1 MSTTVIIFLILLL
14 IGIIVVQ
21 IGRITE
27 LAAGIKGEEEATLAS
42 NRRQGVYF
50 LLFLVGFMI
59 FCVYSAYYYRNWML
73 GYGPH
78 DSASAHGG
86 ALDSLFNTTLVW
98 TGIVFVITHVF
109 LFWFCYKYQYKKGNK
124 SLFFAHSNALEIFW
138 TAIPAAVMFFLVA
151 KGLFVWNEVMADT
164 TEEYMEIEAMG
175 QQFNWMIRYPGE
187 DNYLGERNYKL
198 FTANNP
204 FGQDWS
210 DTKNLDDFHPSEIVL
225 PVGKQI
231 RVRITA
237 KDVLHNFDLPHFRV
251 KMDAIPGLPTYFVFT
266 PIITTEQYRE
276 NLREVPEYQALS
288 DPTDPESPM
297 LWEAFEYELACA
309 ELCGYGHYSMKRIV
323 KIVSQEEYDMWK
335 AEQVSWY
342 EQSVKG
348 KDEDP
353 YKAKS
358 EAEMREMQLKKQR
371 EDFMKSFS
379 SAEAGGSIRLDNVKF
394 ESGSANLTADSKYEL
409 DNLIEVL
416 TETYPNMKVELSG
429 HTDNV
434 GNPASNLTLSQNRAL
449 AVMNYLK
456 ENGSIPASRLLAKG
470 YGDSLPTADNAT
482 ADGRKQ
488 NRRTEC
494 KIISNN

>member
-1 MSTTVIIFLILLL
+1 MSSTVIIFLILLL
-14 IGIIVVQ
+14 IAVIVVQ

-27 LAAGIKGEEEATLAS
+27 LAAGIKGEEASALAS
-42 NRRQGVYF
+42 NRRQGVYS
-50 LLFLVGFMI
+50 LLFLVGFMV
-59 FCVYSAYYYRNWML
+59 FCVWTAYYYRNWML

-78 DSASAHGG
+78 DSASAHG
-86 ALDSLFNTTLVW
+86 ASLDSMFNITLVF
-98 TGIVFVITHVF
+98 TGIVFVITHIL
-109 LFWFCYKYQYKKGNK
+109 LFWFCYKYQYKKGGK
-124 SLFFAHSNALEIFW
+124 SLFFAHSNTLEIFW

-164 TEEYMEIEAMG
+164 DDEYMEIEAMG
-175 QQFNWMIRYPGE
+175 QQFNWMIRYPGD
-187 DNYLGERNYKL
+187 DNLLGERYYKD
-198 FTANNP
+198 FSANNP
-204 FGQDWS
+204 FGQVWTDS
-210 DTKNLDDFHPSEIVL
+210 KNLDDFHPAEIVL
-225 PVGKQI
+225 PVDKKI

-266 PIITTEQYRE
+266 PTITTEQYRE

-288 DPTDPESPM
+288 DPLDPESPM
-297 LWEAFEYELACA
+297 LWEAFNYELACA

-323 KIVSQEEYDMWK
+323 KIVSQEEYELWE
-335 AEQVSWY
+335 AEQVPWY

-353 YKAKS
+353 FKAKS
-358 EAEMREMQLKKQR
+358 EAEKKEMLLKKQK
-371 EDFMKSFS
+371 EDFMNSFS
-379 SAEAGGSIRLDNVKF
+379 SATAGGSIRLDNVKF
-394 ESGSANLTADSKYEL
+394 ESGKAILTADSRYEL

-416 TETYPNMKVELSG
+416 TNTYPNMKVELAG

-434 GNPASNLTLSQNRAL
+434 GNPTSNMTLSQNRAL

-456 ENGSIPASRLLAKG
+456 DNGSIAMNRMTAKG
-470 YGDSLPTADNAT
+470 YGDTQPSADNAT
-482 ADGRKQ
+482 AEGRQ
-488 NRRTEC
+488 ENRRTEC

>member
-1 MSTTVIIFLILLL
+1 M

-27 LAAGIKGEEEATLAS
+27 LAAGIKGEEASALAA
-42 NRRQGVYF
+42 NQRQGVYF
-50 LLFLVGFMI
+50 LIFLPLFLI
-59 FCVYSAYYYRNWML
+59 FCVVSAYYYRNWML

-78 DSASAHGG
+78 ESASAHGT
-86 ALDSLFNTTLVW
+86 ALDDLFDITLVF
-98 TGIVFVITHVF
+98 TGIVFVITHIL
-109 LFWFCYKYQYKKGNK
+109 LFWFCFKYQYRRGGK
-124 SLFFAHSNALEIFW
+124 SLFFAHSNTLEIFW

-164 TEEYMEIEAMG
+164 NEEYMEIEAMG

-187 DNYLGERNYKL
+187 DNLLGERNYKL

-204 FGQDWS
+204 FGQDWN
-210 DTKNLDDFHPSEIVL
+210 DTKNLDDFHPAEIVL
-225 PVGKQI
+225 PVDKQI

-266 PIITTEQYRE
+266 PVLTTEEYRE

-288 DPTDPESPM
+288 DPNDPESPP
-297 LWEAFEYELACA
+297 LWEAFNYELACA

-323 KIVSQEEYDMWK
+323 KIVSQEEYDQWK
-335 AEQVSWY
+335 AEQVAWY

-348 KDEDP
+348 KDGDP
-353 YKAKS
+353 YRAKS
-358 EAEMREMQLKKQR
+358 EAEMKEMELKKQK
-371 EDFMKSFS
+371 DAFMKSFS
-379 SAEAGGSIRLDNVKF
+379 DASAGGSIRLDNVKF
-394 ESGSANLTADSKYEL
+394 ETGSANLTADSRYEL

-416 TETYPNMKVELSG
+416 TTTYPNMKVELSG
-429 HTDNV
+429 HTDNI
-434 GNPASNLTLSQNRAL
+434 GNPASNMTLSQNRAIS
-449 AVMNYLK
+449 VMNYLK
-456 ENGSIPASRLLAKG
+456 ENGSIATNRMIAKG
-470 YGDSLPTADNAT
+470 YGDTQPAADNAT
-482 ADGRKQ
+482 EDGRKQ

>member
-1 MSTTVIIFLILLL
+1 MSTTLIIFLILLL

-27 LAAGIKGEEEATLAS
+27 LAAGIKGEEEASLAS
-42 NRRQGVYF
+42 NRRQAVYS

-59 FCVYSAYYYRNWML
+59 FCVVSAWYYRNWML

-78 DSASAHGG
+78 DSASAHGV
-86 ALDSLFNTTLVW
+86 ALDGLFNTTLIF
-98 TGIVFVITHVF
+98 TGIVFVATHIM
-109 LFWFCYKYQYKKGNK
+109 LFWFCYKYQYKKGGK
-124 SLFFAHSNALEIFW
+124 SLFFAHSNTLEIFW

-187 DNYLGERNYKL
+187 DNLLGERNYKL
-198 FTANNP
+198 FSANNP
-204 FGQDWS
+204 FGQDWQ

-225 PVGKQI
+225 PLGKQI

-266 PIITTEQYRE
+266 PTITTEQYRE

-323 KIVSQEEYDMWK
+323 KIVSQEEYDAWK
-335 AEQVSWY
+335 AEQTSWY

-358 EAEMREMQLKKQR
+358 EAEMREQQLKKQKD
-371 EDFMKSFS
+371 DFMKSFS
-379 SAEAGGSIRLDNVKF
+379 SATAGGSIRLDNVKF
-394 ESGSANLTADSKYEL
+394 ETGSSILTADSRYEL
-409 DNLIEVL
+409 DNLVEVL
-416 TETYPNMKVELSG
+416 TSTYPNMKVELSG
-429 HTDNV
+429 HTDNQ
-434 GNPASNLTLSQNRAL
+434 GQAASNMTLSQARAVS
-449 AVMNYLK
+449 VMNYLK
-456 ENGSIPASRLLAKG
+456 ENGSIAANRMVAKG
-470 YGDSLPTADNAT
+470 YGDTQPSADNAT
-482 ADGRKQ
+482 AAGRQ
-488 NRRTEC
+488 ENRRTEC